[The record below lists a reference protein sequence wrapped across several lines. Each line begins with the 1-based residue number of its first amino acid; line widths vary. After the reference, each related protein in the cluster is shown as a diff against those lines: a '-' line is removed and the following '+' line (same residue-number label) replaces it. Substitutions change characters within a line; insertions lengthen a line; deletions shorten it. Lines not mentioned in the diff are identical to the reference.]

1 MGEAA
6 QLSQPPLTLYVHL
19 PWCVRKCP
27 YCDFN
32 SHELNDASDFKA
44 YTRAL
49 IADLQ
54 TEVARCWGRPVH
66 AVFFGGGT
74 PSLFPPAAIGEFLQT
89 ARACLNIT
97 PDAEITLEANP
108 GTIEHGRF
116 SDYAE
121 AGINRVSLGAQT
133 FNAAQLEVLGR
144 IHGPDETGQAVDELR
159 AAGLD
164 NFNIDLM
171 YGLPGQRVED
181 AIEDVRRALALGP
194 SHLSHY
200 QLTLEPNTRF
210 AADPPALPGD
220 DLIEDQFAAC
230 AELMRDAGFDR
241 YEVSAWCLPGRQAA
255 HNLNY
260 WRFGDYL
267 AVGAGAH
274 GKLTFAADNRIVRT
288 AKQRHPKKYL
298 ATAGTPDCIA
308 ETRELS
314 DADRSF
320 EFFLN
325 HLRLTETLPSA
336 RFEAR
341 TGLGWPQVQSVIDE
355 AGSRGL
361 LETVEGGVQVT
372 ALGMRFLNDLQGM
385 FLEGEAGID

>member
-1 MGEAA
+1 MAD
-6 QLSQPPLTLYVHL
+6 LSQPPLTLYVHL

-32 SHELNDASDFKA
+32 SHALKDELDFEA
-44 YTRAL
+44 YTDAL

-54 TEVARCWGRPVH
+54 TEVSRCWGRPVH

-74 PSLFPPAAIGEFLQT
+74 PSLFPPQSIERFLQT
-89 ARACLNIT
+89 ARACLNFT

-116 SDYAE
+116 ADYAR
-121 AGINRVSLGAQT
+121 AGVNRVSLGAQS
-133 FNAAQLEVLGR
+133 FNADHLQVLGR
-144 IHGPDETGQAVDELR
+144 IHGPEEIENAVAELQ
-159 AAGLD
+159 AAGLN

-171 YGLPGQRVED
+171 YGLPGQGVEEAVED
-181 AIEDVRRALALGP
+181 MRRALALGP
-194 SHLSHY
+194 THLSHY

-210 AADPPALPGD
+210 AAHPPELPD
-220 DLIEDQFAAC
+220 DDAIDRQFEAC
-230 AELMRDAGFDR
+230 AGLLQDAGFSR
-241 YEVSAWCLPGRQAA
+241 YEVSAWSLPDQQSA

-274 GKLTFAADNRIVRT
+274 GKLTMAAENRIVRT
-288 AKQRHPKKYL
+288 AKQRHPNRYL
-298 ATAGTPDCIA
+298 ATAGTPDCVA
-308 ETRELS
+308 ETRELDS
-314 DADRSF
+314 RDRSF

-325 HLRLTETLPSA
+325 HLRLTESLPRS

-341 TGLGWPQVQSVIDE
+341 TGLDWEAVADSVAD
-355 AGSRGL
+355 AVSREL
-361 LETVEGGVQVT
+361 LEQEDHGVRVT
-372 ALGMRFLNDLQGM
+372 GLGLRFLNDLQGM
-385 FLEGEAGID
+385 FLED